1 MVDLKDFEE
10 IPVAVL
16 ADSQTLGGVI
26 DCGIRPVAPG
36 MTLLGRALT
45 CECAP
50 GDNLTLHKVI
60 TMAGPGDVIVVSGSG
75 MDCSVLGEMMA
86 VCCQVKGVA
95 GAVIDGCVRDSAAL
109 AEMAFPVFARGRHPK
124 GPSRST
130 MGTIGQAVECG
141 GVVVET
147 GDIIAADADGVVVIK
162 PQEAEAVLAKAKDK
176 LAKEAEWMKLLRAG
190 HSTWELLNL
199 QDWNK

>member
-1 MVDLKDFEE
+1 MDLKDFEK

-26 DCGIRPVAPG
+26 DRGIRPVAPG

-50 GDNLTLHKVI
+50 GDNLTLHKAI
-60 TMAGPGDVIVVSGSG
+60 TLSQQGDVLVVSGSG

-147 GDIIAADADGVVVIK
+147 GDIVAADADGVVVIK
-162 PQEAEAVLAKAKDK
+162 PQEAETVRKKAKAKLDR
-176 LAKEAEWMKLLRAG
+176 EAELLPLLRAG
-190 HSTWELLNL
+190 HSTWELLHL
-199 QDWNK
+199 QD